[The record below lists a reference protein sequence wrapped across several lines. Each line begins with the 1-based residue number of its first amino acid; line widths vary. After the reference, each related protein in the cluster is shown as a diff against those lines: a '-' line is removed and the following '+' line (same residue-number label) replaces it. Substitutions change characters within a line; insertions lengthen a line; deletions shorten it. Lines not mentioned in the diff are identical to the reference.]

1 MGWAQGLVVGVVVGA
16 GLTTPALAQVPTDP
30 AESSPETEVTLE
42 DADDDWGD
50 ELEDGDFEYGDLEY
64 GAQVAVTP
72 SDGEAERESQARSE
86 VTRRE
91 LDERIPQSAPEALR
105 YEPGVSVQQTAHG
118 QASPFV
124 RALTGQQVVHLFDGV
139 RMNNGIYRQ
148 GPNQYFFSVD
158 SLTLQRMEVVRGSAS
173 TRYGS
178 DALGGAILAR
188 SIEPN
193 IDPDVDGVTFGA
205 RALARFGSADL
216 EIGGRAEVEAQ
227 LGRRTA
233 VILGGGYRDAS
244 QLQSGGIVANEGRPQ
259 PLVPRFEE
267 DGRTQRGTGFR
278 EATFDGRL
286 VHQITDRL
294 AFSAALF
301 GYRQFDAPRTDQCP
315 APEAP
320 ASECLRIEEQFRTL
334 GYAALR
340 GNAGALREME
350 LTASW
355 QRHAEKRVRDRPQS
369 FVRHDWNNR
378 VDTLGA
384 SFRAA
389 SRRFSG
395 ARPWRLRFGAEAY
408 SDVVQSGASQS
419 FTDLDR
425 TFESSRGQYIDGSRY
440 VSLGAFTEVD
450 LAVASW
456 LSLRFGGRAAVVGA
470 RANADPESGSLAVR
484 ETWFAPVGRVGAE
497 LRVADPM
504 SVFIN
509 VDQGFRAPNLD
520 DLTSRQQVGP
530 GFQFENADLAP
541 ERSTTFELGGVL
553 EHDFIELSLWGYATL
568 LRDGIFRGVRQAV
581 DCPPQ
586 TPSCGASRTQFQLL
600 NADAGAVILG
610 TEGGVTLHLP
620 ASVTLRATY
629 QYAWSEG
636 PNTGAG
642 DSEAERVPLSRTP
655 PAGGTFEGRW
665 LHPGSGV
672 YVGAAVVWAAAQR
685 RLAPSDQADA
695 RIPIGGT
702 PGYGLLD
709 LRLGYRHAHFR
720 AHLVFQN
727 VFDAAYRVH
736 GSSING
742 PGRSIRLAI
751 ATEI

>member
-1 MGWAQGLVVGVVVGA
+1 MKQCERGWALLALVTGLGLA
-16 GLTTPALAQVPTDP
+16 GLGLCATASAQD
-30 AESSPETEVTLE
+30 AEPPPVDE
-42 DADDDWGD
+42 DWGD
-50 ELEDGDFEYGDLEY
+50 DDDFEYGARAAVAPNDHE
-64 GAQVAVTP
+64 AQE
-72 SDGEAERESQARSE
+72 DSQSRSE
-86 VTRRE
+86 VSRSQ
-91 LDERIPQSAPEALR
+91 LDERLPQSAPEALV
-105 YEPGVSVQQTAHG
+105 YEPGVSIQQTAHG

-139 RMNNGIYRQ
+139 RMNNGVYRQ

-158 SLTLQRMEVVRGSAS
+158 SLTLERMEVVRGSAS

-178 DALGGAILAR
+178 DALGGAILAH
-188 SIEPN
+188 SIAPTL
-193 IDPDVDGVTFGA
+193 DPDADGVTFGA

-216 EIGGRAEVEAQ
+216 AIGGRAEVEAQ

-233 VILGGGYRDAS
+233 VILGGGYRDVG
-244 QLQSGGIVANEGRPQ
+244 QLQAGGVVANEGRPE

-286 VHQITDRL
+286 VHKITEDLTFR
-294 AFSAALF
+294 AALF

-334 GYAALR
+334 GYVALR
-340 GNAGALREME
+340 GDVGALHEVE
-350 LTASW
+350 LNASW

-369 FVRHDWNNR
+369 FVQHEWNNR
-378 VDTLGA
+378 VDTLGV

-389 SRRFSG
+389 SRRFQG
-395 ARPWRLRFGAEAY
+395 ARPWRIRFGAEAY
-408 SDVVQSGASQS
+408 SDTVRSDASQT
-419 FTDLDR
+419 FTDLER
-425 TFESSRGQYIDGSRY
+425 TFDRSRGQYIDGSRY

-450 LAVASW
+450 LSMASW
-456 LSLRFGGRAAVVGA
+456 LSLRAGARAAVVGA
-470 RANADPESGSLAVR
+470 RASADPESGSLAVR
-484 ETWFAPVGRVGAE
+484 ETWFAPVARFGAE
-497 LRVADPM
+497 FRVAEPA
-504 SVFIN
+504 SIFVN

-530 GFQFENADLAP
+530 GFQFENAALTP
-541 ERSTTFELGGVL
+541 ERSTTFELGG
-553 EHDFIELSLWGYATL
+553 EIDHEWIELSVWGYATL
-568 LRDGIFRGVRQAV
+568 LRDGIFHGVREAG

-600 NADAGAVILG
+600 NADAQAVILG
-610 TEGGVTLHLP
+610 TEGGVTLNLP
-620 ASVTLRATY
+620 ADVTLRGTY

-636 PNTGAG
+636 PNTGASNG
-642 DSEAERVPLSRTP
+642 ADERVPLSRTP
-655 PAGGTFEGRW
+655 PPGGTFEGRW
-665 LHPGSGV
+665 LHAKSGV
-672 YVGAAVVWAAAQR
+672 YLGAAVRWAAAQR
-685 RLAPSDQADA
+685 RLAPSDEADA

-709 LRLGYRHAHFR
+709 LRVGYRHDHFR

-742 PGRSIRLAI
+742 PGRSVRLALG
-751 ATEI
+751 TEI